1 MQNSRKLFQR
11 AKQRIAGGVNSPAR
25 AFAAVGGGPV
35 FFSRGEGAFLL
46 DEDGNKYIDYVCSWG
61 ALIAGHAHPEVVA
74 AVEEQ
79 ARKGLGFGAPTELE
93 CMFAEEI
100 SSAMPVME
108 ITRAVNSGTEA
119 TMSALRLARG
129 YAKRDKIA
137 KFAGCYHGHND
148 SLLVAAGSG
157 ALTFGKPSS
166 DGVTEGAAAD
176 TIILPYN
183 DAQSAADAFAKHGD
197 NIAAVIVEP
206 VAGNMNLIIPS
217 REFLQTLRECCDKH
231 GAILIFD
238 EVMTG
243 FRVARGGAQSLFGIR
258 PDLCCLGKVVGGGL
272 PAAVF
277 GGRADIMRHL
287 APEGGVYQAG
297 TLSGNPLA
305 LAAGLT
311 SLKLTNAPDFYES
324 LSSHTQTLADEL
336 NKAGQSSGVNFCA
349 QSLGGMFGIYFRPA
363 PPQNFAQAQ
372 ECDETK
378 FAFFHKKMLT
388 RGIYLAPSPY
398 EAAFVGSAH
407 TESETAA
414 TIKAA
419 TETFAEFPDFGE

>member
-25 AFAAVGGGPV
+25 AFAAVGGEPV
-35 FFSRGEGAFLL
+35 FFSRGEGAYLYC
-46 DEDGNKYIDYVCSWG
+46 EDGNKYVDYVCSWG

-93 CMFAEEI
+93 CAFAEEI

-231 GAILIFD
+231 GALLIFD

-311 SLKLTNAPDFYES
+311 SLKLTNAPNFYES

-349 QSLGGMFGIYFRPA
+349 QSLGGMFGIYFRPV
-363 PPQNFAQAQ
+363 PPQNFTQAQ

-378 FAFFHKKMLT
+378 FAAFHKKMLT

-398 EAAFVGSAH
+398 EAAFTTSAH

-419 TETFAEFPDFGE
+419 TSALAELN